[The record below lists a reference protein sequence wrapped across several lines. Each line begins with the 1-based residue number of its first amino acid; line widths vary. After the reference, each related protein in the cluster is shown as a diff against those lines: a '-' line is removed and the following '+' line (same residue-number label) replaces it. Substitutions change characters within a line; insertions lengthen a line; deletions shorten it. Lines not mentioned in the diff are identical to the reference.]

1 LLSHKQI
8 ETAFK
13 DGKIQMAIIFA
24 TKLNR
29 DLSRKHKSQ
38 VQLITDA
45 SDPNT
50 ATTTRSYAT
59 QSIID
64 DQKEL
69 TQLQI
74 LPYQNNTEIR
84 MVYNPEL
91 KAAVNFVPGVMSLI
105 LLLVCVLMTSVAIVK
120 EKETG
125 TMEILLVSPF
135 NPFLVIVSKAVPY

>member
-1 LLSHKQI
+1 PTLFPYTTLFRS
-8 ETAFK
+8 
-13 DGKIQMAIIFA
+13 
-24 TKLNR
+24 
-29 DLSRKHKSQ
+29 
-38 VQLITDA
+38 A

-50 ATTTRSYAT
+50 ATTISSYAT
-59 QSIID
+59 QIIMD
-64 DQKEL
+64 YQNEL

-74 LPYQNNTEIR
+74 LPYQINTEIR

-135 NPFLVIVSKAVPY
+135 NPFLVIVSKAVPYLALSLINLTI